1 MKKYILLLVCAL
13 SLALPSEAVLKEKDI
28 THTLS
33 ILRIE
38 LTNYHEE
45 LQRQNSFMKEQQER
59 IQKQM
64 FSIINRSNQNSL
76 MLYSQ
81 RNGYIFDLT
90 YACHEATEQYNEFKT
105 NVMPFTAFI
114 SRSQVEIARYDSL
127 VNALNSMPTQPLSD
141 RSKID
146 RNVCLTLAVN
156 ILRNLRENSQQFSD
170 YMRYYKLTENQLR
183 NLNDYANKRYSDI
196 QASIFR
202 NGAESY
208 FTILGNLKYNIREAR
223 LTAAEK
229 YKPIHKVSSQWDS
242 RLIVGLLGL
251 ILFWGFVSMLVNLLV
266 FRLLLPHLVGRER
279 LHLFYSR
286 YLQRDNSLTLE
297 ESFTGKKV
305 YIIMAA
311 TVITFGIILAVIRA
325 AWQQNFIIMASE
337 LLVEYAWLL
346 GVILISL
353 LIRLDASQI
362 KSGFR
367 IYFPLVVI
375 DFIVITFRIILIP
388 NDLVN
393 LIFPPVLL
401 ICGLWQWSVVRRY
414 NDNIPRTDVLYTYIS
429 LLVFVASVICS
440 WIGYTLLSV
449 EVLIWWIMQLT
460 CILTITCIHDLLR
473 NYAER
478 LDYASKPVTEVWF
491 YNLIYQVV
499 LPSLGVL
506 SIILSIYWAADVFN
520 LSDTTWKIFT
530 QYIINSA
537 NFKLSIFGVCQVI
550 ILYFLFSYINQ
561 TLKAL
566 LKVHFEK
573 TDRATAASKNV
584 MTKNVLQVIVWGL
597 WFIVSLAIFH
607 INNTWLGYI
616 SVGLS
621 TGIGFAMK
629 DILENIYYGISL
641 MMGRIKVGDWIEV
654 DDKRGKVSSISYTST
669 QIDTI
674 DGSIMAFQNSQLFT
688 KNYRNLTKNHG
699 YELAILTVG
708 VAYGSDAA
716 QVRQIISEAVN
727 RLGCRD
733 RNKEVKV
740 VLSEFGADSINFK
753 VIVWVPVLTQFYAKG
768 EILES
773 IYNALNENHIEIPF
787 PQRDLH
793 IIADGKPSPVAPEL
807 ATGATAKKPEQAES
821 EQKQDKE

>member
-1 MKKYILLLVCAL
+1 M
-13 SLALPSEAVLKEKDI
+13 
-28 THTLS
+28 
-33 ILRIE
+33 
-38 LTNYHEE
+38 
-45 LQRQNSFMKEQQER
+45 
-59 IQKQM
+59 
-64 FSIINRSNQNSL
+64 
-76 MLYSQ
+76 
-81 RNGYIFDLT
+81 
-90 YACHEATEQYNEFKT
+90 
-105 NVMPFTAFI
+105 
-114 SRSQVEIARYDSL
+114 
-127 VNALNSMPTQPLSD
+127 
-141 RSKID
+141 
-146 RNVCLTLAVN
+146 
-156 ILRNLRENSQQFSD
+156 
-170 YMRYYKLTENQLR
+170 
-183 NLNDYANKRYSDI
+183 
-196 QASIFR
+196 
-202 NGAESY
+202 
-208 FTILGNLKYNIREAR
+208 
-223 LTAAEK
+223 
-229 YKPIHKVSSQWDS
+229 
-242 RLIVGLLGL
+242 
-251 ILFWGFVSMLVNLLV
+251 
-266 FRLLLPHLVGRER
+266 
-279 LHLFYSR
+279 
-286 YLQRDNSLTLE
+286 
-297 ESFTGKKV
+297 
-305 YIIMAA
+305 
-311 TVITFGIILAVIRA
+311 
-325 AWQQNFIIMASE
+325 
-337 LLVEYAWLL
+337 
-346 GVILISL
+346 
-353 LIRLDASQI
+353 
-362 KSGFR
+362 
-367 IYFPLVVI
+367 
-375 DFIVITFRIILIP
+375 
-388 NDLVN
+388 
-393 LIFPPVLL
+393 
-401 ICGLWQWSVVRRY
+401 
-414 NDNIPRTDVLYTYIS
+414 
-429 LLVFVASVICS
+429 
-440 WIGYTLLSV
+440 
-449 EVLIWWIMQLT
+449 
-460 CILTITCIHDLLR
+460 
-473 NYAER
+473 
-478 LDYASKPVTEVWF
+478 
-491 YNLIYQVV
+491 
-499 LPSLGVL
+499 
-506 SIILSIYWAADVFN
+506 FN

-550 ILYFLFSYINQ
+550 ILYILFSYINQ

-566 LKVHFEK
+566 LKIHFEK

-584 MTKNVLQVIVWGL
+584 MTKNVLQVIVWGI

-716 QVRQIISEAVN
+716 QVRQIISDAVN

-793 IIADGKPSPVAPEL
+793 IIADGKPSPAAPEL
-807 ATGATAKKPEQAES
+807 ATRAAAEKPEQAES